1 MYTTERLKKSSIF
14 IWIFLFF
21 GRMLWADICEIPP
34 ESPPIIERI
43 ENRTFPSV
51 FQAWD
56 DLVEPEMLIPIDP
69 WESEENW
76 QIYTERLT
84 LHDLHF
90 SPFFSIWWHR
100 TPENPY
106 YGLSTLFS
114 GDLGASKKTRQ
125 QRLALNPNMVF
136 LFEVRLHN
144 HFDLEAFP
152 PDSDFWL
159 GAKSGTLWDEHLID
173 ILNPEVQQ
181 LHIDR
186 IVGVAK
192 CGLYDGVMLDGFYL
206 NATGFVG
213 SHRYPK
219 DSNPSIIE
227 ATSRI
232 LKGVRERVR
241 DDFLILANAN
251 DTKMTRYAEYVNGAF
266 MEIGADHPNFYSSE
280 RLQHLEDVL
289 LWNERHLRSPQI
301 NALRARG
308 FGQFPSDGPE
318 NRRWMRLFT
327 AMSLTHSDGYFL
339 YVTGRAHF
347 FNGVDIEGQYIPHHE
362 HIWYRFYDAPLG
374 RPIGGDETK
383 GVVYK
388 TPKGQPID
396 GLFIREFTN
405 GYAVYNRSGKERRV
419 YLPEKVLGWHSG
431 VENKHWHV
439 IPDLDGE
446 IYLKHVTPVKHFA
459 DVNADR
465 VVNVLDLVQVANG
478 FNSTAPDLNGDGVVN
493 VLDLVL
499 VSSAMQ

>member
-1 MYTTERLKKSSIF
+1 MVCIRIGLKKVSIF
-14 IWIFLFF
+14 ILVFLSFV
-21 GRMLWADICEIPP
+21 GMMWADICEIPP
-34 ESPPIIERI
+34 QLPPVIERI
-43 ENRTFPSV
+43 ENRVFPSI

-56 DLVEPEMLIPIDP
+56 KLVEAENLTPPQP
-69 WESEENW
+69 WEAE
-76 QIYTERLT
+76 YTERLV

-90 SPFFSIWWHR
+90 TPFFSIWWHR
-100 TPENPY
+100 TLDNPY

-114 GDLGASKKTRQ
+114 GNLEASKKTRQ

-144 HFDLEAFP
+144 HFELEAFS
-152 PDSDFWL
+152 PDSNFWL
-159 GAKSGTLWDEHLID
+159 GAESGALWDEHLID

-213 SHRYPK
+213 NHQYTTT
-219 DSNPSIIE
+219 DEELIQAHVN
-227 ATSRI
+227 I

-241 DDFLILANAN
+241 DDFLILANAS

-266 MEIGADHPNFYSSE
+266 MEIGSDHPDFYSDD

-289 LWNERHLRSPQI
+289 LWNERNLRSPQI
-301 NALRARG
+301 NSFRARG
-308 FGQFPSDGPE
+308 FGQYPPDGPE
-318 NRRWMRLFT
+318 NRQWMRIFT
-327 AMSLTHSDGYFL
+327 TMSLTHSDGYFL
-339 YVTGRAHF
+339 YVTGRSHF
-347 FNGVDIEGQYIPHHE
+347 LNGVDAEGQFIPHQE

-383 GVVYK
+383 GIVYE
-388 TPKGQPID
+388 TPKGVPID

-405 GYAVYNRSGKERRV
+405 GWAVYNRSGKARRI
-419 YLPEKVLGWHSG
+419 YLPEKVSSWHSN
-431 VENKHWHV
+431 VADKHWHV

-446 IYLKHVTPVKHFA
+446 IYLKNVTPVKHFA
-459 DVNADR
+459 DVNNDG
-465 VVNVLDLVQVANG
+465 VVNILDLVLVANG
-478 FNSTAPDLNGDGVVN
+478 FNGTAPDINGDGIVN

-499 VSSAMQ
+499 VSGVMQ